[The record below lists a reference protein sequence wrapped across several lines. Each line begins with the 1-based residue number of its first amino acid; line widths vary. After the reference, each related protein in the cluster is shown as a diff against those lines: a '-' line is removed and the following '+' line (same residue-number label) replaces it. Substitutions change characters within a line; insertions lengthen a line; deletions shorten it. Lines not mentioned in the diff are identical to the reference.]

1 MHGTALAFL
10 VNSLPGS
17 KNAFENFQTVF
28 LQEQTIIKLIP
39 LQTKNKMVIWILYIF
54 LISKSTL
61 YTCQINEFQVYAGSY
76 VFKVFFFFIFK
87 LIFFRCIVSKCLCP
101 CLHPDS
107 TDWLKPSQSTQ
118 GLSWVSLSFT
128 RQP

>member
-17 KNAFENFQTVF
+17 ENAFENFQKVF

-76 VFKVFFFFIFK
+76 VFKVFCFFFLNSSFSDA
-87 LIFFRCIVSKCLCP
+87 LFLTASVP
-101 CLHPDS
+101 V
-107 TDWLKPSQSTQ
+107 STQ
-118 GLSWVSLSFT
+118 IPQTG
-128 RQP
+128 